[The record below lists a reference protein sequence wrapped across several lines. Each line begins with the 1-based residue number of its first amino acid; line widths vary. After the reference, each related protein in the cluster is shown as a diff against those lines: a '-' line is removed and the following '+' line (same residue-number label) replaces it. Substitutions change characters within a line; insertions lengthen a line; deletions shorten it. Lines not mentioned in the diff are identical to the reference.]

1 MRLNQDQVRGLSN
14 AIARAHGDLLGRF
27 YALLPSEQGGVA
39 WWRSLLDPRRVRRFS
54 AALERSGSRV
64 NELLSDA
71 TGVDAKAAELELDAL
86 RLQLFYLWSEAM
98 DWQQQGLVAG
108 AARVDEEPLSDFV
121 PAGFTAAIEALLE
134 FYFGDARP
142 KDTLVAE
149 TQLAWIAAKQRSPS
163 FLSRETR
170 ARRRRA
176 YQRYSELWA
185 TWAKASASH
194 AP

>member
-1 MRLNQDQVRGLSN
+1 MRQDRVRELSN
-14 AIARAHGDLLGRF
+14 AIAGEHGHLLGRV
-27 YALLPSEQGGVA
+27 YNLLPSEHGGLA
-39 WWRSLLDPRRVRRFS
+39 WWRSLLDPRRVRGLS
-54 AALERSGSRV
+54 AALERSRTRV

-86 RLQLFYLWSEAM
+86 RLQLFHLWTEAM
-98 DWQQQGLVAG
+98 KWQQQGLVA
-108 AARVDEEPLSDFV
+108 ASDDEESLSVFV
-121 PAGFTAAIEALLE
+121 PAGFAAATEALLE

-142 KDTLVAE
+142 KDTFVAE
-149 TQLAWIAAKQRSPS
+149 TQLAWIAAKQVSPS
-163 FLSRETR
+163 LLSRKTR

-176 YQRYSELWA
+176 YERYSELWA